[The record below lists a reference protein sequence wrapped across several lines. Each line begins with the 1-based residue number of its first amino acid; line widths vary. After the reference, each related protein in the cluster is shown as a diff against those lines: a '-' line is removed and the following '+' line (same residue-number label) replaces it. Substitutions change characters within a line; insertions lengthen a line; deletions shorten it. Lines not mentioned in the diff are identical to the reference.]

1 MERCSDI
8 SLSLVSNPPGTWSPP
23 TPAPGPYY
31 ANQVSVSVIL
41 AWCVPD
47 SEEEEKEEKKKKIYQ
62 RNNKEM
68 IKWVKSA
75 HFELFIQ

>member
-1 MERCSDI
+1 MYMYDF
-8 SLSLVSNPPGTWSPP
+8 
-23 TPAPGPYY
+23 
-31 ANQVSVSVIL
+31 
-41 AWCVPD
+41 D
-47 SEEEEKEEKKKKIYQ
+47 KHKFKKKIYQ